1 MTRGTGPYPF
11 PTLPGPARHFVSIA
25 AVVILFYAARSPATV
40 LDEGGFFLLLGILV
54 LGSAWFAGTG
64 AALAVTVLG
73 AIFGAVTASGTLTAA
88 VHTHLAL
95 FVLQGLLLTALVA
108 ELRRARRSAERE
120 ARVAHA
126 ARLEGEAANRMKDE
140 FLATISHEL
149 RTPLN
154 AVLGWVH
161 LIRTGKLD
169 GVTAQRGF
177 ESIERNVRLQAQLT
191 SDLLDISKALTG
203 KLRIDSRPVS
213 LRGIVQEAVTSV
225 STAAEAKDVRVNLT
239 APEVTVVVRGDA
251 DRLRQVVWH
260 LLANAIKF
268 TPRGGAVQVS
278 IDANDAASVTVRDT
292 GPGIDPE
299 FLPRIFDRFTQAD
312 ASTTRSAGGLG
323 VGLSL
328 VREIVERHA
337 GEINVRND
345 AGGRGAVF
353 TMRLPLHPED
363 QRVRPP
369 LRLPATIAVGSPPL
383 TGVRVLVLDRDRDGR
398 DLVSVILE
406 QRGAVVRLVDSVD
419 EALEALEAWRPD
431 VLVSDALSP
440 DRDSY
445 SLVGKV
451 QSLESD
457 RGGRIPALA
466 LTTFSRTNQE
476 MRRLLSDVHRDLPK
490 PVEPAILAAEIAR
503 LAGRERRRAQR

>member
-169 GVTAQRGF
+169 GGTTQRG
-177 ESIERNVRLQAQLT
+177 
-191 SDLLDISKALTG
+191 
-203 KLRIDSRPVS
+203 
-213 LRGIVQEAVTSV
+213 
-225 STAAEAKDVRVNLT
+225 
-239 APEVTVVVRGDA
+239 
-251 DRLRQVVWH
+251 
-260 LLANAIKF
+260 
-268 TPRGGAVQVS
+268 
-278 IDANDAASVTVRDT
+278 
-292 GPGIDPE
+292 
-299 FLPRIFDRFTQAD
+299 
-312 ASTTRSAGGLG
+312 
-323 VGLSL
+323 
-328 VREIVERHA
+328 
-337 GEINVRND
+337 
-345 AGGRGAVF
+345 
-353 TMRLPLHPED
+353 
-363 QRVRPP
+363 
-369 LRLPATIAVGSPPL
+369 
-383 TGVRVLVLDRDRDGR
+383 
-398 DLVSVILE
+398 
-406 QRGAVVRLVDSVD
+406 
-419 EALEALEAWRPD
+419 
-431 VLVSDALSP
+431 
-440 DRDSY
+440 
-445 SLVGKV
+445 
-451 QSLESD
+451 
-457 RGGRIPALA
+457 
-466 LTTFSRTNQE
+466 
-476 MRRLLSDVHRDLPK
+476 
-490 PVEPAILAAEIAR
+490 
-503 LAGRERRRAQR
+503 